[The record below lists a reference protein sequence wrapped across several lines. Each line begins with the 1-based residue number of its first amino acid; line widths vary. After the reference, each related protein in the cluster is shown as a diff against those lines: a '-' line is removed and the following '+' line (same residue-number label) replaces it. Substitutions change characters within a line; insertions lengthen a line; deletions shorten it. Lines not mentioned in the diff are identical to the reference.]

1 MRSSPEIYHGEEPA
15 SSDDDVRDDIAH
27 IGQEKK
33 MDHSPILLCI
43 LGGKREKELLL
54 ANQGT
59 PWPRGEEGVCLPALS
74 RERGHPF
81 IQGMPLGN

>member
-43 LGGKREKELLL
+43 LGGKTKEK
-54 ANQGT
+54 
-59 PWPRGEEGVCLPALS
+59 RSC
-74 RERGHPF
+74 F
-81 IQGMPLGN
+81 